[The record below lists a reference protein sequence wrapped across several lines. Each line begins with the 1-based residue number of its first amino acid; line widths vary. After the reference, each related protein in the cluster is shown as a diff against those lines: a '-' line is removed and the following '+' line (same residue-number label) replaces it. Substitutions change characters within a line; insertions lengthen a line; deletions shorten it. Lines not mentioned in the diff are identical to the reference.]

1 MVIFT
6 AIGLLF
12 TGMLTLVLLHAI
24 YISATSNT
32 TFIDYL
38 KEIYMPDTHD
48 CGDCPYGPNAPTDEE
63 LYHQAYKNMSDTHS
77 TVDPLCDFE

>member
-12 TGMLTLVLLHAI
+12 TGMFTLVLLHAL
-24 YISATSNT
+24 YISATSRT

-38 KEIYMPDTHD
+38 KEIYMPDTDD
-48 CGDCPYGPNAPTDEE
+48 CDDYQCPECGQWVGSIIPDEH
-63 LYHQAYKNMSDTHS
+63 LD
-77 TVDPLCDFE
+77 